1 MCRPSRIR
9 RAALLLVLLSLPP
22 TGALAQEAMN
32 ADAFVRT
39 LEDLSS
45 RISSTEAG
53 QAPDLRIPAVW
64 TVVVGEQRV
73 EVPATWLS
81 RSLVEAR
88 EDPAAWP
95 GERVTILARIEA
107 LRLEA
112 QALASETGGDPPAA
126 DEARATLG
134 AILARPE
141 YRGMAQQSALDT
153 LRQRVFA
160 WFQRL
165 VERLGASAL
174 GGRGTAVALAW
185 LTTIL
190 ALVVL
195 ASWVARLIM
204 RPERNRARLEPPA
217 GGPKSARVWA
227 REALQAT
234 DGREAIRCAYRAV
247 VACLEEEGTWRR
259 DPTRTPREY
268 GRLLAPGHRRNGP
281 FAEVARRFEEIWF
294 GGRVATD
301 EDRAAVMVRLKE
313 LGCLS
318 AD

>member
-1 MCRPSRIR
+1 MCRPSWTR
-9 RAALLLVLLSLPP
+9 RAAPLLLLLSLPP

-32 ADAFVRT
+32 AEAFART

-64 TVVVGEQRV
+64 IVVVGGQRV

-88 EDPAAWP
+88 GDPAAWP
-95 GERVTILARIEA
+95 GERVTILARLEA
-107 LRLEA
+107 LRREA
-112 QALASETGGDPPAA
+112 QALASQTGGDPPAA
-126 DEARATLG
+126 DDARTTLST
-134 AILARPE
+134 ILAGPE
-141 YRGMAQQSALDT
+141 FRRMEQQSALDT

-165 VERLGASAL
+165 VEGLGGGAL

-190 ALVVL
+190 ALIVL
-195 ASWVARLIM
+195 ASWVASLLM
-204 RPERNRARLEPPA
+204 RPERHRVRLEPPA

-281 FAEVARRFEEIWF
+281 FGEVARRFEEIWF
-294 GGRVATD
+294 GGRAATD